1 MSFGQDYKEYA
12 YFIGELLSPYMA
24 NPVKS
29 VDISVK
35 GKVYTNYRLKT
46 KTLPLFNPYFDMFY
60 KLDTNSGKYIK
71 IVPININNC
80 MDPIVLAYLI
90 MGDGNYDKGR
100 NRVRIYTNSFIKQE
114 VEELAL
120 SINNNLGIYTGVLH
134 DRNDQWI
141 LTIGKKKF
149 RIIKKYR
156 CCAFSFYYVI

>member
-134 DRNDQWI
+134 DRNDQ
-141 LTIGKKKF
+141 
-149 RIIKKYR
+149 
-156 CCAFSFYYVI
+156 